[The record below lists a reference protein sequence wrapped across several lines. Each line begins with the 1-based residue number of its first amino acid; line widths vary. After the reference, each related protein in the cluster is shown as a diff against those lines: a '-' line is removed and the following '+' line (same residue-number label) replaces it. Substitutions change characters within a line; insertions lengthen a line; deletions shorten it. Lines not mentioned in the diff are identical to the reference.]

1 MFGLYTNVLTHST
14 GVYRTQSNC
23 TSHTRFLSWYF
34 QSWTSLKYYTNLR
47 LLSHKNVTFTLQVMK
62 NQANI
67 LFPSKY
73 HFPVSIFT
81 ADKSSDFWVQ
91 SVLIKTLMW
100 KQAKKTWLY
109 SSKFSRW
116 LARLLSCGCTEIFE
130 KHNIFYIPWG
140 CNRKNLII
148 IILFI
153 PCPRHS

>member
-1 MFGLYTNVLTHST
+1 MFGLYINVLTHST

-23 TSHTRFLSWYF
+23 TSHNRLVSWHF
-34 QSWTSLKYYTNLR
+34 QSWVSLIYHTNLR
-47 LLSHKNVTFTLQVMK
+47 LLSHKKVTFTLQ
-62 NQANI
+62 ADI
-67 LFPSKY
+67 LFPKY
-73 HFPVSIFT
+73 HLILSVFFT
-81 ADKSSDFWVQ
+81 ADKFSDFWVQ

-116 LARLLSCGCTEIFE
+116 LARLLSCGCSEIFE
-130 KHNIFYIPWG
+130 KHNIIYIPWG

>member
-1 MFGLYTNVLTHST
+1 MYL
-14 GVYRTQSNC
+14 
-23 TSHTRFLSWYF
+23 HTAQEFIEHRAIAHPILGFLSWYF

-91 SVLIKTLMW
+91 SVLIKTLMR
-100 KQAKKTWLY
+100 KQAKKM
-109 SSKFSRW
+109 
-116 LARLLSCGCTEIFE
+116 
-130 KHNIFYIPWG
+130 
-140 CNRKNLII
+140 
-148 IILFI
+148 
-153 PCPRHS
+153 